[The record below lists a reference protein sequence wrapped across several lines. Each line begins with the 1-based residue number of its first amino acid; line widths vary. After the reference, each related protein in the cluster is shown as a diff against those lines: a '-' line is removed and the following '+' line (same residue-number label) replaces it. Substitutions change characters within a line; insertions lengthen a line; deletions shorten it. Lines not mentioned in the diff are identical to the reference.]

1 MGEANKASDSK
12 LREEMGARMD
22 KQRDEINENIRNN
35 KNLADNADKDLDNR
49 IKSTNEVVQKNKDKE
64 MADHTLALKNISDLD
79 TKTANANKDTNAKLA
94 KHTDDTASTFNE
106 KQDQINKNKEN
117 HTHLVRTMEEK
128 FKETD
133 EKEEKNHKSAMDFSK
148 SLVPR
153 IDKINQLLDME

>member
-1 MGEANKASDSK
+1 
-12 LREEMGARMD
+12 MD

-79 TKTANANKDTNAKLA
+79 TKTANANKETNAKLA

-117 HTHLVRTMEEK
+117 HTHLVRTMDEK

-133 EKEEKNHKSAMDFSK
+133 EKEEKNHKSAMDFAK

-153 IDKINQLLDME
+153 IDKINQFLDME